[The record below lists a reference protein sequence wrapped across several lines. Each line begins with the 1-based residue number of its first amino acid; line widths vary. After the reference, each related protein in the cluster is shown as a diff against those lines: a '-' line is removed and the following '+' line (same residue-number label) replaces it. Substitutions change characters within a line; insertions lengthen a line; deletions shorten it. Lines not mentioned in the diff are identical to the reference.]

1 MKRKNIQ
8 RKIAISFMM
17 CLMFLITGCD
27 RTDYQEAIKLYNAGE
42 YKTAEERFDKLGTY
56 EKSLEYK
63 KKCQFKRGEKAFE
76 NGLYD
81 DAIAIFQDISDVPGL
96 EKSKD
101 YIKQCY
107 EKKVQSAI
115 DINDLA
121 GAKQLIGEF
130 KDKIDVT
137 PFVQQCTYKEAMELF
152 RQKKYEEAQPLFD
165 SVANYQDSKNYSMQ
179 CADYIKKAT
188 EYFMVYYAANESDE
202 DYQNKLY
209 SNGTGKVTFRSD
221 PPFEEW
227 VDNLGKYITYTIPQ
241 SAIHF
246 RFTNNGEK
254 TLKNPKVSI
263 LFDGVFLKDIYTSGW
278 SGTNHVNG
286 LGGWAGA
293 KTFLENISPNEK
305 IDSTFEMSE
314 AYFINGKSAEMK
326 VTLSADNYKT
336 QTYTVKL
343 FIE

>member
-1 MKRKNIQ
+1 MKRTNI
-8 RKIAISFMM
+8 KIAIS
-17 CLMFLITGCD
+17 CLMCFMLLVSGCD
-27 RTDYQEAIKLYNAGE
+27 RTDYQEAVKLYNAGE
-42 YKTAEERFDKLGTY
+42 YKTAEDRFEKLGTY

-63 KKCQFKRGEKAFE
+63 KKCQFKQGEKAFE

-81 DAIAIFQDISDVPGL
+81 DAIAIFQEISDVPGL

-115 DINDLA
+115 DANDLVA
-121 GAKQLIGEF
+121 AKKLIAEV

-137 PFVQQCTYKEAMELF
+137 SFEQQCTYKEAMDLF
-152 RQKKYEEAQPLFD
+152 QQKKYEEAKPLFD
-165 SVANYQDSKNYSMQ
+165 GIASYQDSQNYSKQ
-179 CADYIKKAT
+179 CADFIKKAT

-202 DYQNKLY
+202 DYNNKLY
-209 SNGTGKVTFRSD
+209 SNGAGTVAFRSD
-221 PPFEEW
+221 PPFDEW
-227 VDNLGKYITYTIPQ
+227 VDNSGKYITYTIPQ

-263 LFDGVFLKDIYTSGW
+263 LFDGVYLKDVYTPGW
-278 SGTNHVNG
+278 SGTNHLNG

-293 KTFLENISPNEK
+293 KMSLENISPNEK
-305 IDSTFEMSE
+305 IDNTFEMSE
-314 AYFINGKSAEMK
+314 AYFSNGKSAQMK
-326 VTLSADNYKT
+326 VTLTADNYKT

-343 FIE
+343 SID